1 MRDIE
6 REMAMDLQH
15 DEAIERGKA
24 CANCAH
30 CTIAKYPHNW
40 YRESYYCKLKKEYTQ
55 RYGFCDEWED
65 VDDAVN

>member
-24 CANCAH
+24 CANCKH
-30 CTIAKYPHNW
+30 CTVSKLPHNW
-40 YRESYYCKLKKEYTQ
+40 WKPMFYCDIKHEFQ
-55 RYGFCDEWED
+55 SRYAYCEKWEET
-65 VDDAVN
+65 